1 MTFSEKRA
9 SKRIRNMLVVAK
21 AHATLKGIDHRKM
34 IVGTTNPILSSHF
47 FPAYPDMIVSL
58 PKLRPG

>member
-21 AHATLKGIDHRKM
+21 SHATLKGIDSKKM
-34 IVGTTNPILSSHF
+34 VIGTAKSILSTLCV
-47 FPAYPDMIVSL
+47 A
-58 PKLRPG
+58 